1 MLHEGTQSKHHQLK
15 QEDVLGFD
23 HESQGCQMYVFSPHV
38 GLFWTFG
45 CQLVKLKY
53 NMQTINAWFITYVQ
67 YVCVLWI

>member
-45 CQLVKLKY
+45 CQLVKLK
-53 NMQTINAWFITYVQ
+53 
-67 YVCVLWI
+67 